1 MDATPDSPEP
11 GQAKPRGRDDWT
23 GHLLLAA
30 PVFLFYHLGLLISPN
45 ATNGVDVFTRML
57 GRLAGLSWPV
67 YLAAVLGL
75 TAAYGLA
82 LRSLAKRRAFE
93 PRRFPLVLMES
104 GLYALLMGPVAGL
117 LLSKLHV
124 LGAGWIEQMGVLDRI
139 VASSGAGFYEELTFR
154 LILLGGGLWLLAKQ
168 GLKRWLAVTLGVLV
182 SSLIFSAVHYIGP
195 GSDAFDIGSFSYRAV
210 LGVFLAGI
218 FLLRGFA
225 TAVWAH
231 ALYDVYV
238 MVILMG

>member
-1 MDATPDSPEP
+1 MEPTPTETEA
-11 GQAKPRGRDDWT
+11 GRKKGRGRDDWT

-45 ATNGVDVFTRML
+45 ATNGVDLFTRIL

-67 YLAAVLGL
+67 YLAVVLGL

-82 LRSLAKRRAFE
+82 LRSMSRRRAFE

-124 LGAGWIEQMGVLDRI
+124 LGGWIDKMGVLDRI

-154 LILLGGGLWLLAKQ
+154 LILLGGMLWLLSKQ
-168 GLKRWLAVTLGVLV
+168 GMKRWLAVGLAVIVTSLV
-182 SSLIFSAVHYIGP
+182 FSAVHYIGP
-195 GSDAFDIGSFSYRAV
+195 GSDPFDLGSFSYRSV
-210 LGVFLAGI
+210 LGAFLAGI